1 VSEQQWRLRIS
12 HIIEGIEKI
21 ARYTQ
26 GLGYEEFIK
35 QEMAVDAVVRNLE
48 IIGEAAR
55 YVPAE
60 IQRKYADI
68 PWGEMQGTRNILIHE
83 YFGVSLPIIWQT
95 ITEDLP
101 PLVARLQSII
111 ANTPKD

>member
-1 VSEQQWRLRIS
+1 
-12 HIIEGIEKI
+12 
-21 ARYTQ
+21 
-26 GLGYEEFIK
+26 
-35 QEMAVDAVVRNLE
+35 
-48 IIGEAAR
+48 
-55 YVPAE
+55 
-60 IQRKYADI
+60 
-68 PWGEMQGTRNILIHE
+68 MQGTRNILIHE